1 MQASKVRRLNL
12 DFKTPAVLPKSVC
25 ELPFAAVWATVR
37 SQEKAIMTNVV
48 ERAYYV
54 YKGQPVVVDDL
65 IVIAE
70 GGSTELGTLQY
81 HNAWG
86 GFVHSI
92 SQDDFATKFVRVPDE
107 EIQSLLKTFEAI
119 DVSIGDDCEE
129 SVPAYTNGER
139 WNGWLVP
146 YLSLETILE
155 ATSGDGMLVQRG
167 MDRVARFLYI
177 PDRDDLL
184 EISSYEGG
192 EFDAAAIKSLN
203 LARIREIATT
213 VPAQEADIL
222 YQGMG
227 LIVSTARKASVVED
241 GKDRPTT
248 VYNIGNGWCWDV
260 AMPPS
265 PNVKPTSPSP

>member
-1 MQASKVRRLNL
+1 MPNDLV
-12 DFKTPAVLPKSVC
+12 
-25 ELPFAAVWATVR
+25 
-37 SQEKAIMTNVV
+37 
-48 ERAYYV
+48 YYV

-70 GGSTELGTLQY
+70 GGSTEPGTVQY

-92 SQDDFATKFVRVPDE
+92 SKEDFASKLVRVPDE
-107 EIQSLLKTFEAI
+107 EIRSLLNTFEAI
-119 DVSIGDDCEE
+119 EVSIGDDCEE
-129 SVPAYTNGER
+129 SIPGYTNGER

-155 ATSGDGMLVQRG
+155 ATSPGGMLAQRG
-167 MDRVARFLYI
+167 MDRVARFLYV
-177 PDRDDLL
+177 PERDDLL
-184 EISSYEGG
+184 EISPYEGG
-192 EFDAAAIKSLN
+192 EFDADAIERLDR
-203 LARIREIATT
+203 ARILEIATS
-213 VPAQEADIL
+213 VPEAEAENFYRD
-222 YQGMG
+222 MG
-227 LIVSTARKASVVED
+227 LVVSTARKAVFVEE

-265 PNVKPTSPSP
+265 NNFKPPSPSP